1 MTVAA
6 PNIQRTTIVL
16 AHLVLLSKIIG
27 FGREMII
34 AYRFGTGIEYDT
46 YLIAISIPVALYTL
60 IGYAFTNLFI
70 PAYAQAAVAEDRK
83 AAFQSLAA
91 RFTVS
96 VGAAAIG
103 MLAIIAVAPHLLRL
117 IAPGLP
123 DDRLA
128 EAVMIMRVSSVII
141 LFAVMEA
148 YFRSALNAEKQFL
161 LPAAAPI
168 AANIVMIA
176 MIALFAGRLSTR
188 AVLWGL
194 VLGYLVQV
202 VINFIPFRRLGVD
215 TVSLRIRLEK
225 RMGSFFSAAV
235 IILLIESAWQLY
247 ALVDRYYASSMP
259 AGIVSALGYSY
270 LLIMIPVSILAYA
283 LSTVLF
289 PYLSEAFARNDPA
302 RTAHLLERG
311 ITVSLLLAVPATIIC
326 WVYCEPLVTVF
337 FRRGEFDR
345 QSVAYTSVL
354 LKYSA
359 PGLAGQFLL
368 WIMSRAFYAAGRN
381 LMLLWLAAAAVA
393 VKIGATAAMVGP
405 FGFAG
410 LAISSSLSY
419 SVGGILAVAVA
430 AIYIARIDGRA
441 LLIYVI
447 KLGIAGVAAW
457 GAAWGLTR
465 FIPVDRG
472 EFGASAMVLILGTAV
487 TLLVFCAL
495 GYLVNIADM
504 RTLPNLLTNKGRNHD
519 LAG

>member
-1 MTVAA
+1 MTSAA
-6 PNIQRTTIVL
+6 RNIQRTTIVL
-16 AHLVLLSKIIG
+16 ALLVFLSKIIG

-70 PAYAQAAVAEDRK
+70 PAYTQAAVAENRK
-83 AAFQSLAA
+83 AAFHTLAV

-96 VGAAAIG
+96 LGAAAIG
-103 MLAIIAVAPHLLRL
+103 MLAIIAIAPHLLRL

-123 DDRLA
+123 DDHLA
-128 EAVMIMRVSSVII
+128 EAVLITRVSSVII
-141 LFAVMEA
+141 LFAVLEA
-148 YFRSALNAEKQFL
+148 YFRSALNAEKRFL
-161 LPAAAPI
+161 LPAGAPI
-168 AANIVMIA
+168 MANIVMIA
-176 MIALFAGRLSTR
+176 TIVLFAGRLSTR

-202 VINFIPFRRLGVD
+202 AVNFIPFRRLGVD
-215 TVSLRIRLEK
+215 TISLRIRLEK
-225 RMGSFFSAAV
+225 KMGSFFSAAAV
-235 IILLIESAWQLY
+235 ILLIESAWQLY

-289 PYLSEAFARNDPA
+289 PYLSEAVARNDPA
-302 RTAHLLERG
+302 QTAHLLERG
-311 ITVSLLLAVPATIIC
+311 ITVSLLLAVPAAIIY

-354 LKYSA
+354 LKYAA
-359 PGLAGQFLL
+359 PGLAGQFLV

-381 LMLLWLAAAAVA
+381 LMLLWLVAGAVA
-393 VKIGATAAMVGP
+393 VKIAATAVLVGP

-410 LAISSSLSY
+410 LAASSSLSY
-419 SVGGILAVAVA
+419 SVGGILCVAVA
-430 AIYIARIDGRA
+430 AIYVARIDGRV
-441 LLIYVI
+441 LLIYVV
-447 KLGIAGVAAW
+447 KLGIAGLAAW

-465 FIPVDRG
+465 FIPVNRG
-472 EFGASAMVLILGTAV
+472 EFGPSALALILGSAV
-487 TLLVFCAL
+487 TLLVFGAI
-495 GYLVNIADM
+495 GYLMNIADV
-504 RTLPNLLTNKGRNHD
+504 RSLPNLLTYKRRND
-519 LAG
+519 GLAR